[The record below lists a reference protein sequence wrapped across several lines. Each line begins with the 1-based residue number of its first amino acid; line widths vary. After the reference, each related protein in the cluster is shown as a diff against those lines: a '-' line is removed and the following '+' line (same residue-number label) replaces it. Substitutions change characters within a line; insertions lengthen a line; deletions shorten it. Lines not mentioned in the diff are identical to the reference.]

1 MPRTEEHWRGG
12 DDSHTHRHVDMYM
25 PCSHMHLSLSLSL
38 THTHTHRHTHMHTS
52 LTFGTDSPQQTGHS
66 EGQDWGPVS
75 PCRGPSGGDVA
86 SPDRQAS
93 RFAE

>member
-1 MPRTEEHWRGG
+1 MALMPRMEEHWRGG
-12 DDSHTHRHVDMYM
+12 DDSHIHRHVDMYM
-25 PCSHMHLSLSLSL
+25 LCSHVHLFLSL
-38 THTHTHRHTHMHTS
+38 TYTHMHTS
-52 LTFGTDSPQQTGHS
+52 LTFGTDSPQQRGHS

-75 PCRGPSGGDVA
+75 PCRGSAGGDVA

>member
-1 MPRTEEHWRGG
+1 MPRMEEHWRGG
-12 DDSHTHRHVDMYM
+12 DDSHTQACRHVYAMLT
-25 PCSHMHLSLSLSL
+25 HASLS
-38 THTHTHRHTHMHTS
+38 HTHTYTHTDTHMHTS
-52 LTFGTDSPQQTGHS
+52 LTFGTDSPQQRGHS

-75 PCRGPSGGDVA
+75 PCRGPAGRDVA